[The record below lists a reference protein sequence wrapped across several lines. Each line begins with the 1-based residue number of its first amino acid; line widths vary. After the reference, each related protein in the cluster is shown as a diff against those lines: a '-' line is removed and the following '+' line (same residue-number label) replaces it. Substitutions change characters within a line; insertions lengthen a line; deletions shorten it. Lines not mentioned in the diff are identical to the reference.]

1 MRFKRGLLVLLLALF
16 LAACGTQT
24 PAPAIPTAEEG
35 MGEINVAELEA
46 AFDATELTNQKN
58 WDKKKF
64 NKFTL
69 KKVVEGYDPNGE
81 HHKYKLAVICKVPKK
96 KNVLAVV
103 GAGYLKNG
111 QSKHFLV
118 PTKYVK
124 CAAFEFEKFGDEVKF
139 ELKQSKYDQYSG
151 VKYYGKLKLWGNK
164 LDFKAS
170 EFFHLKR
177 GDAKFIVINKYR
189 KVEEKKP
196 LVIDVT
202 KLFKVGYNGYEVD
215 PKNDDLSL
223 KIVCEN
229 GKEVVL
235 ELGEKDY
242 TEYAHDLRGQ
252 KCYIKERF
260 YSDDYQTKQFNVKY
274 ANYKYHYAGSKG
286 KSWNDCT
293 TSHEYGKDYDHCQ
306 TSLPYKAFH
315 IHVDE
320 YATKLVIVI
329 VDNVVQK
336 EVKKELELKVVKS
349 FAADRWD
356 DHYAYPGYPNGYDEL
371 KLVLICGDYK
381 EYITL
386 DAYGKYHSDDRS
398 DLYGKEHCY
407 IKEHFKDDKYDLKR
421 TTYTYKLDDTTGDP
435 IYSGAYND
443 YDYDGYQTTKSE
455 AHKFDVKHEYGTII
469 IIIDNFMKK
478 KDSYVSNTTL

>member
-151 VKYYGKLKLWGNK
+151 VKYYGKLKLWGKK

-177 GDAKFIVINKYR
+177 GNAKFITINKYPEKEEEDKR
-189 KVEEKKP
+189 KVKFAFYKEFKDHYNLDQHDIFHVALYCNDERVESVRVELTKDTTYAYAYAYYK
-196 LVIDVT
+196 DVA
-202 KLFKVGYNGYEVD
+202 
-215 PKNDDLSL
+215 
-223 KIVCEN
+223 
-229 GKEVVL
+229 GK
-235 ELGEKDY
+235 Y
-242 TEYAHDLRGQ
+242 
-252 KCYIKERF
+252 CYIKEYYLDKDGHYALKKVDF
-260 YSDDYQTKQFNVKY
+260 HINPYGDSSDDSDD
-274 ANYKYHYAGSKG
+274 H
-286 KSWNDCT
+286 T
-293 TSHEYGKDYDHCQ
+293 TAYSHK
-306 TSLPYKAFH
+306 FH
-315 IHVDE
+315 I
-320 YATKLVIVI
+320 A
-329 VDNVVQK
+329 
-336 EVKKELELKVVKS
+336 
-349 FAADRWD
+349 
-356 DHYAYPGYPNGYDEL
+356 
-371 KLVLICGDYK
+371 DYK
-381 EYITL
+381 ELVKTIL
-386 DAYGKYHSDDRS
+386 KNELKEKHSS
-398 DLYGKEHCY
+398 
-407 IKEHFKDDKYDLKR
+407 
-421 TTYTYKLDDTTGDP
+421 TYL
-435 IYSGAYND
+435 
-443 YDYDGYQTTKSE
+443 
-455 AHKFDVKHEYGTII
+455 
-469 IIIDNFMKK
+469 
-478 KDSYVSNTTL
+478 